1 MSDSSQNCPWVAI
14 WVFWLLVPKGSNEDG
29 WGPLEN
35 SLSVAQCLRTFVWYC
50 MWTSLSLYRFIVYLD
65 IHVVHQ
71 IGKVFIFVSWNSI
84 ALFFSFPVFF
94 VLFCSFFGLHTHQ
107 CVHLMVSC
115 APLGSV
121 AFLQYFSL
129 ILPYPS
135 NSIIFSVLF
144 SGSLTLLLS
153 DLICLWLFRINFP
166 FQLYF
171 FSYAIWFCFLFSLTH
186 IINVLFHL

>member
-94 VLFCSFFGLHTHQ
+94 CFVLFFFWTPYTPMCTFDGFLCSTRV
-107 CVHLMVSC
+107 CC
-115 APLGSV
+115 
-121 AFLQYFSL
+121 FS
-129 ILPYPS
+129 
-135 NSIIFSVLF
+135 SVL
-144 SGSLTLLLS
+144 
-153 DLICLWLFRINFP
+153 
-166 FQLYF
+166 
-171 FSYAIWFCFLFSLTH
+171 
-186 IINVLFHL
+186 